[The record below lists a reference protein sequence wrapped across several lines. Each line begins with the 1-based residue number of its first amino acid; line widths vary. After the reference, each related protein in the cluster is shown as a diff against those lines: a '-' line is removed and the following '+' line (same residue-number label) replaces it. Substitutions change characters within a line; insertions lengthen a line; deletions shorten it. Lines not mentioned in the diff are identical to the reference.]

1 MYPFLKTVETF
12 KKAGLIKIIILCAAL
27 TLLIISAAI
36 GLITWLTSSLITFET
51 GWLATLTTFL
61 VGIVSGIGG
70 WFMMPVIMIF
80 IAGLF
85 QEKVIYLTERAY
97 YSDSCTETSLFWP
110 NLVHDI
116 KFTVWALFLNV
127 LVLPFYLFG
136 IGLIISIALN
146 SYLLGREFFESA
158 AGYHIGKPAARQLEQ
173 NNKKIVYAGG
183 LVFTLLSLIPVINL
197 IIPVFATVWMVHVYH
212 KMANPIHHNGQ

>member
-1 MYPFLKTVETF
+1 MYPFVKTVETF
-12 KKAGLIKIIILCAAL
+12 KKAGLIKIIIICAVL
-27 TLLIISAAI
+27 TLLMVSAAI

-51 GWLATLTTFL
+51 GWLATLTTSL

-97 YSDSCTETSLFWP
+97 YSDSCTEASQFWP

-116 KFTVWALFLNV
+116 KFTLWALLLNII
-127 LVLPFYLFG
+127 VLPFYLFG
-136 IGLIISIALN
+136 IGLIISIVLN

-158 AGYHIGKPAARQLEQ
+158 AGYYIGKPAAKHLEQ
-173 NNKKIVYAGG
+173 NNKKIIYTGG

-197 IIPVFATVWMVHVYH
+197 TTPVFATVWMVHVYH
-212 KMANPIHHNGQ
+212 KIAN